1 MLARDSIMTV
11 EKQGSSE
18 TEGSRRLTGDSTE
31 GMCFYTIRNF

>member
-18 TEGSRRLTGDSTE
+18 GSRRLTGDSDDKHPDPE
-31 GMCFYTIRNF
+31 VRVRA